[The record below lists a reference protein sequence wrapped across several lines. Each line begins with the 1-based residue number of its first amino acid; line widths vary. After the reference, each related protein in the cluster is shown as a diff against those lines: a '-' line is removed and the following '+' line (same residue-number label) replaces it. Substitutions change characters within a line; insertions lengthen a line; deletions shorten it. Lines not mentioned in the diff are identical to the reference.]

1 VIIRIVKMTFKP
13 ELVPVFLNIFEESAE
28 KIRAFP
34 GCLRLELLENAD
46 NPAVLFTYSYWN
58 DVGDLESY
66 RHSDL
71 FNATWAKTKV
81 LFDAKPEAWS
91 LNRKFELG

>member
-1 VIIRIVKMTFKP
+1 MIIRIVKMTFKP

-58 DVGDLESY
+58 DAGDLEAY